1 MSAKADPTAE
11 ISNEVFVAH
20 LNGDLPDLPDRDLL
34 AEIMTL
40 RAQCIPFGK
49 VPSSARMRRV
59 LRQVQVMLET
69 KLGWPPAAAISDPK
83 RTIIDTL
90 EEEVEVMERQGF
102 IPVCQYAGNLIPEEN
117 EIGAFGD
124 AIGEPRLERGL
135 FATEMKITERVFMRA
150 R

>member
-1 MSAKADPTAE
+1 MTTKADSTTE

-59 LRQVQVMLET
+59 LRQVQAMLEK
-69 KLGWPPAAAISDPK
+69 KLQS
-83 RTIIDTL
+83 
-90 EEEVEVMERQGF
+90 
-102 IPVCQYAGNLIPEEN
+102 
-117 EIGAFGD
+117 
-124 AIGEPRLERGL
+124 
-135 FATEMKITERVFMRA
+135 
-150 R
+150 